1 MAPPPYSSFLDTSV
15 SVPACIGRASFVFCS
30 SLSVLQRSLSF
41 PLDFSPLPEEDR
53 RVLCVARYTGVRC
66 RWGIYIYIYI
76 SRVFRVSYPYR
87 FSLRAASSTDRPTD
101 PSSTSSFFFFP
112 SPFFS
117 FFCNRCACMSRPLL
131 LLLLLLPLPWPLSL
145 PWTTRGGGGEE
156 RAYERYRP

>member
-76 SRVFRVSYPYR
+76 ACVSRFIPLSFLSPGRI
-87 FSLRAASSTDRPTD
+87 LDRPTNR
-101 PSSTSSFFFFP
+101 
-112 SPFFS
+112 PF
-117 FFCNRCACMSRPLL
+117 LH
-131 LLLLLLPLPWPLSL
+131 LLLLLLPLSL
-145 PWTTRGGGGEE
+145 FFFLLQSVCVHVSTVVVVVVVVAVAVAVVPPMDNKGRGRR
-156 RAYERYRP
+156 RASV